1 MDMTL
6 NVTSKQIVGVLTSVA
21 SAKKPQDIEV
31 TPSSEDVT
39 ITADEGYYIR
49 SVTVKAVSST
59 GEETGGTSENDNDG
73 TASGNQG

>member
-1 MDMTL
+1 MAMTL

-31 TPSSEDVT
+31 TPSNEDVT

-73 TASGNQG
+73 TTNGD